1 VEGRRGAVKS
11 YVFRVEVEEDTF
23 PDGRKG
29 YHASCPALAGCR
41 AYGHT
46 EKEAFANIQEAIQAY
61 AANLRKAGKPIPVD
75 PKLGTIELPGPCV
88 IVNV

>member
-1 VEGRRGAVKS
+1 MKS

-29 YHASCPALAGCR
+29 YHAFCPALAACR

-46 EKEAFANIQEAIQAY
+46 EEEALANIQEAVKAY
-61 AANLRKAGKPIPVD
+61 AANLRKAGKAIPID
-75 PKLGTIELPGPCV
+75 PKLGTVELHGPCV
-88 IVNV
+88 IVND